1 MTQMLDEIVAKLDGM
16 LIEDPENGIF
26 RARRSMFTD
35 PEFFELEMKFIFE
48 GNWIYLAHESQLP
61 NNNDYL
67 TTWMGRQPVIISR
80 TRTGELT
87 AVVNACAHRGAM
99 VCRRKKDNRST
110 WTCPFH
116 GWTYNN
122 SGKLLKVKEA
132 KGAGYPEQFNKDGSH
147 DMPKVPRFESYRGF
161 LFASLNPD
169 VLPLQQHL
177 GETTKLIDMMADSS
191 PEGLEVLKGASSY
204 TYDGNWKV
212 QAENGADGYHVAA
225 THWNYAATTARRS
238 TGESVTETR
247 AMDAASYGKTR
258 GGFYAFE
265 HGHVVLWTTRTNPED
280 EPLYERRQELIEQY
294 GQSKADSMIGIAR
307 NLCLYP
313 NVYLMDQFSTQIR
326 QYRPIAV
333 DQTEVTI
340 HCIAPKGE
348 SLAARAARIRRYE
361 DFFNASGMA
370 TPDDLE
376 EFRSSQRGFLASSAP
391 WNDMSRGATHWI
403 QGPDEEARELGIN
416 PVLSGVR
423 VEDEGLFPV
432 QHSYWVKALQNGL
445 AAESKAQS
453 GSGGGLQR

>member
-1 MTQMLDEIVAKLDGM
+1 MTSTLDESTLDHVKSTLAGI
-16 LIEDPENGIF
+16 LVEDPGRGIY
-26 RARRSMFTD
+26 RVRRDMFTD
-35 PEFFELEMKFIFE
+35 PELFELEMKYIFE
-48 GNWIYLAHESQLP
+48 GNWIYLAHESQVP
-61 NNNDYL
+61 ENNDYL
-67 TTWMGRQPVIISR
+67 TMWMGRQPVIISR
-80 TRTGELT
+80 DRQGELHG
-87 AVVNACAHRGAM
+87 VLNACAHRGAM

-122 SGKLLKVKEA
+122 TGKLLKVKEA

-147 DMPKVPRFESYRGF
+147 DMPKIPRFESYRGF
-161 LFASLNPD
+161 LFGSLNPD
-169 VLPLQQHL
+169 VLPLEQHL
-177 GETTKLIDMMADSS
+177 GEAAKLIDLMVDAS
-191 PEGLEVLKGASSY
+191 PEGLEVLKGASTY

-238 TGESVTETR
+238 TGESATETK
-247 AMDAASYGKTR
+247 AMDAGSYGKTK

-265 HGHVVLWTTRTNPED
+265 HGHALLWTTRSNPED
-280 EPLYERRQELIEQY
+280 EPLHERRQELIDRF
-294 GQSKADSMIGIAR
+294 GPAKADWMISIAR

-313 NVYLMDQFSTQIR
+313 NVYLMDQFSSQIR
-326 QYRPIAV
+326 QYRAIAV

-348 SLAARAARIRRYE
+348 SARARAARIRRYE
-361 DFFNASGMA
+361 DFFNATGMA

-376 EFRSSQRGFLASSAP
+376 EFRSSQRGFMAANAP

-403 QGPDEEARELGIN
+403 TGPDESAKALGIN
-416 PVLSGVR
+416 PVLCGVR

-432 QHSYWVKALQNGL
+432 QHGYWAKAMQHALDIEAKTQ
-445 AAESKAQS
+445 AQ
-453 GSGGGLQR
+453 

>member
-1 MTQMLDEIVAKLDGM
+1 MTAAPTHVSEVLADAV
-16 LIEDPENGIF
+16 IEDPEAGLY
-26 RARRSMFTD
+26 RANRRIFTD
-35 PEFFELEMKFIFE
+35 EEIFELEMARIFE
-48 GNWIYLAHESQLP
+48 GNWIYLAHESQVP

-67 TTWMGRQPVIISR
+67 TMWMGRQPVIISR
-80 TRTGELT
+80 TRTGELA
-87 AVVNACAHRGAM
+87 AVLNACAHRGAM
-99 VCRRKKDNRST
+99 VCRRRKDNRST

-132 KGAGYPEQFNKDGSH
+132 KGAGYPEQFNRDGSH

-161 LFASLNPD
+161 LFGSLNPD

-177 GETTKLIDMMADSS
+177 GETTKLIDMMVDAS
-191 PEGLEVLKGASSY
+191 PDGLEVLKGASSY

-238 TGESVTETR
+238 TGESVTETK
-247 AMDAASYGKTR
+247 AMDAASYGKTK
-258 GGFYAFE
+258 GGFYAFD
-265 HGHVVLWTTRTNPED
+265 HGHVLLWTTRANPED
-280 EPLYERRQELIEQY
+280 EPLYERRQELIDQY
-294 GQSKADSMIGIAR
+294 GPAKADWMISIAR

-348 SLAARAARIRRYE
+348 SDAARSARIRRYE

-376 EFRSSQRGFLASSAP
+376 EFRSSHRGFLASNAP

-403 QGPDEEARELGIN
+403 KGPDATADLIGLKPELSCIKT
-416 PVLSGVR
+416 
-423 VEDEGLFPV
+423 EDEGLYIG
-432 QHSYWVKALQNGL
+432 QHEYWLDAMKHAV
-445 AAESKAQS
+445 AAEQRQAAAQ
-453 GSGGGLQR
+453 GEA

>member
-1 MTQMLDEIVAKLDGM
+1 
-16 LIEDPENGIF
+16 
-26 RARRSMFTD
+26 
-35 PEFFELEMKFIFE
+35 
-48 GNWIYLAHESQLP
+48 
-61 NNNDYL
+61 
-67 TTWMGRQPVIISR
+67 
-80 TRTGELT
+80 
-87 AVVNACAHRGAM
+87 M

-116 GWTYNN
+116 GWSYNN

-161 LFASLNPD
+161 LFGSLNPD
-169 VLPLQQHL
+169 VLPLEQHL
-177 GETTKLIDMMADSS
+177 GETTKLIDLMVDAS
-191 PEGLEVLKGASSY
+191 PDGLEVLKGASSY

-238 TGESVTETR
+238 TGESLTETK
-247 AMDAASYGKTR
+247 AMDAGSYGKTK

-265 HGHVVLWTTRTNPED
+265 HGHVALWTTRSNPED
-280 EPLYERRQELIEQY
+280 EPLYERRQQLIDEF
-294 GQSKADSMIGIAR
+294 GQAKADWMIGVAR

-313 NVYLMDQFSTQIR
+313 NVYLMDQFSSQIR
-326 QYRPIAV
+326 QYRPISV

-348 SLAARAARIRRYE
+348 SVEARASRIRRYE
-361 DFFNASGMA
+361 DFFNATGMA

-376 EFRSSQRGFLASSAP
+376 EFRSSQRGFLASYAP

-403 QGPDEEARELGIN
+403 HGPDDDARALGLN
-416 PVLSGVR
+416 PVLSGAR

-432 QHSYWVKALQNGL
+432 MHSYWVKAMQHAVDL
-445 AAESKAQS
+445 ESK
-453 GSGGGLQR
+453 GTGR